1 MANKIIQTDMPFP
14 VFSMEA
20 DTDYLL
26 ARLVN
31 FLGSSF
37 HSRAGFFAQ
46 QACEKYMKALSVQ
59 RDQSYAETH
68 KLLDLAQ
75 ICEPYGAFFSE
86 AETKRIL
93 KQFDIFDQIGRYGGA
108 SNFDPLSKGQSV
120 GGVSIKVAPG
130 VQVAGASIWTGKH
143 ISDLDAFVFQSR
155 GFLDF
160 EKARFGDSLNAILN
174 NERSKSSHLAMWRF
188 PIPLR
193 RILTARNAYFK
204 A

>member
-1 MANKIIQTDMPFP
+1 VAKIVQTDMPFP

-31 FLGSSF
+31 FLGNSF

-59 RDQSYAETH
+59 RDRSYAETH

-75 ICEPYGAFFSE
+75 ICATYGAFFSE

-93 KQFDIFDQIGRYGGA
+93 EQFDIFDQIG
-108 SNFDPLSKGQSV
+108 LSK
-120 GGVSIKVAPG
+120 P
-130 VQVAGASIWTGKH
+130 
-143 ISDLDAFVFQSR
+143 
-155 GFLDF
+155 
-160 EKARFGDSLNAILN
+160 N
-174 NERSKSSHLAMWRF
+174 
-188 PIPLR
+188 R
-193 RILTARNAYFK
+193 RISIQHCLVL
-204 A
+204 

>member
-59 RDQSYAETH
+59 RDQSYRHAAH
-68 KLLDLAQ
+68 FDLLRDHRAAL
-75 ICEPYGAFFSE
+75 
-86 AETKRIL
+86 TR
-93 KQFDIFDQIGRYGGA
+93 
-108 SNFDPLSKGQSV
+108 SNLPMAPLGYAV
-120 GGVSIKVAPG
+120 D
-130 VQVAGASIWTGKH
+130 W
-143 ISDLDAFVFQSR
+143 
-155 GFLDF
+155 
-160 EKARFGDSLNAILN
+160 
-174 NERSKSSHLAMWRF
+174 
-188 PIPLR
+188 
-193 RILTARNAYFK
+193 
-204 A
+204 